1 MTIDEPARPREKMY
15 RITIFGIWLAQRRR
29 DIHLTHADLAA
40 RLNCSVALLRKLES
54 GERRP
59 LPDLIA
65 QLPVALNLDD
75 QQRTILAALL
85 TPVPASGI
93 PSLPTPTF
101 GRDAD
106 LTQLARLLI
115 VQHARLVT
123 LVGPPGVGKTRLSIA
138 AAHALSPLTAGAV
151 AFVSLT
157 ALHDPALLLE
167 TITRS
172 LGLPSRPNIT
182 PLQALITHIGA
193 KPFLLLLDNLEQL
206 VEGVAPLAAIIE
218 HCPHVQLLV
227 TSRVML
233 RLRAERVLRL
243 EPLGLPQDAEHVAD
257 SAAVQMFL
265 DRVQAL
271 DPSFVPSTS
280 ALSDVA
286 AICTRLDGLPLAIEI
301 AATRIHTLSLPTLL
315 TLLSRRLPVLADGP
329 RDLPARQQT
338 LSTAIGWSYDLLSPP
353 AQALFA
359 QLSVFAGGFVRAL
372 ALPICETT
380 DAAIDHLIDA
390 CLVTHDLQIPDRLML
405 LETLREFGEDV
416 LRSTNQL
423 VEAGRR
429 HALVYADL
437 AERADRG
444 SAGVRPVV
452 DGVVLADE
460 FDNFRAAVAWSHR
473 HDGGI
478 VAARLVAALFRWL
491 RARGEY
497 NEGRRWAEGI
507 LAAPEA
513 LPDALH
519 ARAAYAVG
527 FLMSQQGD
535 PASIPLFDRAITLAR
550 TVGDGT
556 TLALTLNARG
566 MVERYPSRFAIARR
580 YFEEALAA
588 QHDFGVVGIEGVIL
602 QQLGMAQLEDGTYA
616 EAEATLS
623 RAIMLLR
630 REGNQRSADRML
642 PELAEAR
649 LRQGDISGAQQFY
662 TQAQVAAIA
671 SNDYEVIA
679 ESEAGLGVCALHL
692 GNLVLAESL
701 LQESF
706 EKYQQMG
713 LLYALMRLL
722 CNLGYVALWSEQLD
736 RAEQLFEQCRA
747 ESHPLSQA
755 ETIAHALIGLAAVS
769 AKRGEYMRAHTLLS
783 EAVHIQERFQLRS
796 DMLSMRV
803 QNETLEAITA
813 LRVVGPA

>member
-1 MTIDEPARPREKMY
+1 MY
-15 RITIFGIWLAQRRR
+15 GTTIFGIWLAQRRR
-29 DIHLTHADLAA
+29 DMILTHADLAA

-65 QLPVALNLDD
+65 RLPVALNLDD
-75 QQRTILAALL
+75 QQRTVLAALL
-85 TPVPASGI
+85 TPVPANGI

-101 GRDAD
+101 GREAD
-106 LTQLARLLI
+106 LMLLVRLLL
-115 VQHARLVT
+115 VQRARLVT
-123 LVGPPGVGKTRLSIA
+123 LVGPPGVGKTRLSIV
-138 AAHALSPLTAGAV
+138 AAHALSPLMAGAV

-172 LGLPSRPNIT
+172 LGLPSRSDIT
-182 PLQALITHIGA
+182 PLQALITHIGE
-193 KPFLLLLDNLEQL
+193 KPFLLLLDNLEQI
-206 VEGVAPLAAIIE
+206 VEGVAPLADIIE

-227 TSRVML
+227 TSRVAL

-243 EPLGLPQDAEHVAD
+243 EPLGLPQDDEHVAD

-271 DPSFVPSTS
+271 DPSFVPDARTFIS
-280 ALSDVA
+280 VA
-286 AICTRLDGLPLAIEI
+286 AICARLDGLPLAIEI
-301 AATRIHTLSLPTLL
+301 AATRMHTLSLPALL
-315 TLLSRRLPVLADGP
+315 TLLSQRLPILADGP

-338 LSTAIGWSYDLLSPP
+338 LSAAIRWSYDLLGPT

-359 QLSVFAGGFVRAL
+359 QLSVFAGGFVRVL

-380 DAAIDHLIDA
+380 DAIIDHLIDA
-390 CLVTHDLQIPDRLML
+390 CLVTHDLQTPDRLML
-405 LETLREFGEDV
+405 LETLREFGEEV
-416 LRSTNQL
+416 LRTAGQL
-423 VEAGRR
+423 AEAGRR
-429 HALVYADL
+429 HALAYADL
-437 AERADRG
+437 AERADMG

-507 LAAPEA
+507 LAVPEV

-519 ARAAYAVG
+519 ARVAYAIG

-535 PASIPLFDRAITLAR
+535 TSSIPLFDRAITLAR

-556 TLALTLNARG
+556 TLVLALNARG
-566 MVERYPSRFAIARR
+566 MVERYPSRFVLARH
-580 YFEEALAA
+580 YFEAALGA
-588 QHDFGVVGIEGVIL
+588 QREFGVARVEGVIL
-602 QQLGMAQLEDGTYA
+602 QQLGMAQLEDGAYA

-630 REGNQRSADRML
+630 HEGNQRSADRIL

-649 LRQGDISGAQQFY
+649 LRQGDISGAQQLY

-722 CNLGYVALWSEQLD
+722 CNLGYLALWSGQLD
-736 RAEQLFEQCRA
+736 RAEQLFEQCRT

-755 ETIAHALIGLAAVS
+755 ETIAHSLIGLAAVA
-769 AKRGEYMRAHTLLS
+769 AKREGYMRVHMLLS
-783 EAVHIQERFQLRS
+783 EAAHIQEHFQLRS

-803 QNETLEAITA
+803 QNETLEAIKA
-813 LRVVGPA
+813 LGVVGHA

>member
-1 MTIDEPARPREKMY
+1 MHGT
-15 RITIFGIWLAQRRR
+15 TIFGIWLAQRRR
-29 DIHLTHADLAA
+29 DMHLTHADLAA
-40 RLNCSVALLRKLES
+40 QLNCSVALLRKLES

-59 LPDLIA
+59 LPDLIER
-65 QLPVALNLDD
+65 LPMALALDEG
-75 QQRTILAALL
+75 QRAILTTLL
-85 TPVPASGI
+85 TPAPAAGI
-93 PSLPTPTF
+93 PYLSTPLF
-101 GRDAD
+101 GREAD
-106 LTQLARLLI
+106 LTLIARLLI
-115 VQHARLVT
+115 VQRARLVT
-123 LVGPPGVGKTRLSIA
+123 LVGPPGVGKTRLALA
-138 AAHALSPLTAGAV
+138 AAHALAPLTAGAV
-151 AFVSLT
+151 TFVSL
-157 ALHDPALLLE
+157 ASLHNPTLLIE
-167 TITRS
+167 TINQA
-172 LGLPSRPNIT
+172 LGIAVLADTP
-182 PLQALITHIGA
+182 PLQALTTHIGP
-193 KPFLLLLDNLEQL
+193 KPWLLLLDNLEQL
-206 VEGVAPLAAIIE
+206 VEGVAPLAELIE
-218 HCPHVQLLV
+218 HCPLVQLLV
-227 TSRVML
+227 TSRVVL
-233 RLRAERVLRL
+233 RLRAERVLTL

-271 DPSFVPSTS
+271 DPSFVPDTR
-280 ALSDVA
+280 ALNDVA

-460 FDNFRAAVAWSHR
+460 FDNFRAAVSWSHQ

-478 VAARLVAALFRWL
+478 VAARLIASLFRWL

-507 LAAPEA
+507 LADPAA

-519 ARAAYAVG
+519 ARAVYAIG
-527 FLMSQQGD
+527 ILMSQQGD
-535 PASIPLFDRAITLAR
+535 TAAIPLFERAIALAR
-550 TVGDGT
+550 SVGDGM
-556 TLALTLNARG
+556 TLVLALNARG
-566 MVERYPSRFAIARR
+566 MVERYPSRFALARH
-580 YFEEALAA
+580 YFAEALAA
-588 QHDFGVVGIEGVIL
+588 QRDFDVPGTEGVIL
-602 QQLGMAQLEDGTYA
+602 QQLGLAQLEDGAYH
-616 EAEATLS
+616 EAEATLR

-630 REGNQRSADRML
+630 HEGNQRSADRIL
-642 PELAEAR
+642 PELAEVR
-649 LRQGDISGAQQFY
+649 LRQGDISGAHQIY
-662 TQAQVAAIA
+662 TQAQIAAIS
-671 SNDYEVIA
+671 SNDHEVIA
-679 ESEAGLGVCALHL
+679 ESKAGIGVCALYL
-692 GNLVLAESL
+692 GDLTLAGSL

-706 EKYQQMG
+706 NAYQKMG
-713 LLYALMRLL
+713 LLYAIMRLL
-722 CNLGYVALWSEQLD
+722 RDLGYIALWSGDLV
-736 RAEQLFEQCRA
+736 RAEQLFEQCRT
-747 ESHPLSQA
+747 ESHPASQA
-755 ETIAHALIGLAAVS
+755 EMIAHALIGLAAVA
-769 AKRGEYMRAHTLLS
+769 AKRHNHMHAHMLLNQ
-783 EAVHIQERFQLRS
+783 AAHIQEHFQLRS

-803 QNETLEAITA
+803 RNETLAAIKVLGVA
-813 LRVVGPA
+813 EPE